1 MKRRAFQ
8 KLLSQIEKQLQ
19 IQLNKLTS
27 LKTITNI
34 TIEVDHCPHC
44 GATSFY
50 KWVVRSKLQRYKCKE
65 CNKTFNA
72 LTKTPLARLRH
83 KEKWSD
89 YAKNLLESYSIE
101 RVQKIVK

>member
-8 KLLSQIEKQLQ
+8 KLLSQIEKLTTNQEKQLQ

-44 GATSFY
+44 GATNSAIF
-50 KWVVRSKLQRYKCKE
+50 
-65 CNKTFNA
+65 A
-72 LTKTPLARLRH
+72 LMVEIH
-83 KEKWSD
+83 
-89 YAKNLLESYSIE
+89 NLSLYN
-101 RVQKIVK
+101 